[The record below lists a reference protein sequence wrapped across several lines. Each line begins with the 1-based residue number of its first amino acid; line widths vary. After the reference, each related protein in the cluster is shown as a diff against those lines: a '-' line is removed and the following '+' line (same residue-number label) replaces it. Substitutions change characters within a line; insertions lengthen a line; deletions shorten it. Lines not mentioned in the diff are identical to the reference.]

1 MTEQD
6 LLSLFMPALCTI
18 LISAEDKK
26 GSPLSEQEVIE
37 IRDKSA
43 VIMVSHEH
51 AAKMAESRGYSDID
65 PENCWYDW
73 QMLRRDLGRKPDLDP
88 GARFS
93 KMRSSDEEFKKTVV
107 SAKETL
113 NVFRRML
120 AERNKGKIFPL
131 VKTLLS
137 EPGYRAN
144 MWLVVRSDN
153 KSSFVGEIFELPSEF
168 KEFRVGQTIEIT
180 DDEVQDWMIN
190 DDGTLYGGYSL
201 RYSRSK
207 MSVADREA
215 FDRHVGVEKYA

>member
-1 MTEQD
+1 
-6 LLSLFMPALCTI
+6 
-18 LISAEDKK
+18 
-26 GSPLSEQEVIE
+26 
-37 IRDKSA
+37 
-43 VIMVSHEH
+43 
-51 AAKMAESRGYSDID
+51 
-65 PENCWYDW
+65 
-73 QMLRRDLGRKPDLDP
+73 
-88 GARFS
+88 
-93 KMRSSDEEFKKTVV
+93 
-107 SAKETL
+107 
-113 NVFRRML
+113 
-120 AERNKGKIFPL
+120 
-131 VKTLLS
+131 
-137 EPGYRAN
+137 